1 MADDR
6 EEQEKAFEREA
17 RRLERLRGLR
27 LVELPPQDI
36 FTTAEVD
43 YEPEEAA

>member
-1 MADDR
+1 MADDQQP
-6 EEQEKAFEREA
+6 QEKAVEREA

-27 LVELPPQDI
+27 LVELPPQEI
-36 FTTAEVD
+36 LTTAAVD